1 MYKKEPVEGYIF
13 LKFKY
18 EYNVVPQALFVNGID
33 ESKTLLY
40 QKTPTN
46 IIIQNTD
53 KDFDYFIYYDF
64 KKPTPL
70 FFFSNSVHCPHCFRI
85 STNKYVCDACRK
97 KMFVSTVSYFVEGL
111 KLDRL
116 TKSKYID
123 DNTRLFKPDFQTL
136 CNRKS
141 ELKIPSGELLFS
153 DPKCSQPLSLFTR
166 LENRYK
172 YSYNVSGLNIGYI
185 KDKLSILFPIW
196 KKVDLV
202 LYGRQSLK
210 YDNIPI
216 DVWKYVRGREPEM
229 LYPENL
235 VQEPLFE
242 LHLGENDNP
251 FLLYSN
257 IDDPLNSRFRKRKKT
272 KSPNKS
278 KNLKKKKTNKSKS
291 LKSLKLKKTKSLKKL
306 KLKKTKSLKKKKSKS
321 LKSLKKKLKLK
332 KFN

>member
-1 MYKKEPVEGYIF
+1 M
-13 LKFKY
+13 
-18 EYNVVPQALFVNGID
+18 
-33 ESKTLLY
+33 
-40 QKTPTN
+40 
-46 IIIQNTD
+46 
-53 KDFDYFIYYDF
+53 
-64 KKPTPL
+64 
-70 FFFSNSVHCPHCFRI
+70 
-85 STNKYVCDACRK
+85 
-97 KMFVSTVSYFVEGL
+97 
-111 KLDRL
+111 
-116 TKSKYID
+116 
-123 DNTRLFKPDFQTL
+123 
-136 CNRKS
+136 
-141 ELKIPSGELLFS
+141 
-153 DPKCSQPLSLFTR
+153 
-166 LENRYK
+166 
-172 YSYNVSGLNIGYI
+172 
-185 KDKLSILFPIW
+185 FPIW